1 MCYCLSLS
9 FMSSVLTHC
18 IMFMVTCRPLQVG
31 RKHGFADKVQFRW
44 TSQRAASLLDLTLKS
59 NSGASGATPFSCVCL
74 LILELKLL
82 PNVALRGDPNAR
94 KLAVPC
100 RESSC
105 ARSFSFR
112 SELSIVDFEFSVSNN
127 IRGKQRKM
135 ISLSEVTIHSMDY

>member
-1 MCYCLSLS
+1 M
-9 FMSSVLTHC
+9 
-18 IMFMVTCRPLQVG
+18 G
-31 RKHGFADKVQFRW
+31 RKLDFADKVQFRW

-82 PNVALRGDPNAR
+82 PNVALCGDPNTG
-94 KLAVPC
+94 KLAC
-100 RESSC
+100 RESAC

-112 SELSIVDFEFSVSNN
+112 RELNVVDFVFSVNNN

-135 ISLSEVTIHSMDY
+135 ISLSEVTIHSMGY